1 MLAHFST
8 IWRQWTA
15 PHISVTQP
23 EIRRQG
29 QLLATIALIL
39 LFLALTT
46 YTIPQILQIYPTT
59 LMEAALMY
67 SGFGLWGVAYIVGRR
82 GQYQR
87 GSIILITA
95 TSGMVFGSTAIAEG
109 LTPDWT
115 FYYILLP
122 ILICT
127 VFLSQRFTI
136 GFIAANIIMMLLMS
150 ELMPN
155 VVQEDVPVI
164 FTLVFSTIIVTFD
177 YHRRRLEQDRQ
188 ASLVES
194 ETRYRTLFES
204 INEAIAV
211 TEDGHLRD
219 VNPAFEQMFG
229 VICSQ
234 IYDDKITRFIG
245 PQETEQYQEV
255 VAHRADGTPFYS
267 EVLSR
272 RLQRGDQHLEVASIR
287 DITDRKL
294 AAKNEIDL
302 ALEREKVKL
311 MQQFINDA
319 SHDLRTPLT
328 VIQSASNMLKN
339 YGEHMDEQK
348 RIDYLKRIDAQ
359 IHHAIEELDNFLL
372 VNRSEKMELG
382 FAPVALNLAEHCEE
396 TIHSI
401 KTTVGGSRSI
411 HFSAT
416 GMCEPVM
423 IDKRLFRSI
432 LNNLITN
439 ALKYSDEETA
449 IWCELTCSEEDFT
462 LLVRDEG
469 IGIPEDEVKNLFE
482 RYFRARNASGISGTG
497 LGLQVVELAV
507 MRHGGQIKVES
518 TVGVGTCFT
527 IVIPRTQ
534 PQILTDPPQLSDDI

>member
-15 PHISVTQP
+15 PHVSVTQP

-87 GSIILITA
+87 GAIILITA

-328 VIQSASNMLKN
+328 VIYTSIHLLRKSESLDDRTTRQLNRLDQQAQHLNSMIENLINLARLDKAAHNRLQFTQSDLNLLLQEAT
-339 YGEHMDEQK
+339 DEQRPYAETERVNICNK
-348 RIDYLKRIDAQ
+348 FDDAIPPLFLDPKEIQRAIRQLLMNAIRYTPEGGQ
-359 IHHAIEELDNFLL
+359 ICVI
-372 VNRSEKMELG
+372 S
-382 FAPVALNLAEHCEE
+382 
-396 TIHSI
+396 
-401 KTTVGGSRSI
+401 
-411 HFSAT
+411 
-416 GMCEPVM
+416 VM
-423 IDKRLFRSI
+423 QSDKI
-432 LNNLITN
+432 LIQV
-439 ALKYSDEETA
+439 
-449 IWCELTCSEEDFT
+449 EDT
-462 LLVRDEG
+462 G
-469 IGIPEDEVKNLFE
+469 IGIDEDDLEKIFNLF
-482 RYFRARNASGISGTG
+482 YRADPARQSDAGGMGIG
-497 LGLQVVELAV
+497 LNICQRIVEA
-507 MRHGGQIKVES
+507 HDGQITVES
-518 TVGVGTCFT
+518 KTGKGTTFTIHLPIKTSESVGV
-527 IVIPRTQ
+527 
-534 PQILTDPPQLSDDI
+534 DIS

>member
-87 GSIILITA
+87 GAIILITA

-328 VIQSASNMLKN
+328 VIYTSIHLLRKSESLDDRTTRQLNRLDQQAQHLNSMIENLINLARLDKAAHNRLQFTQSDLNLLLQEAT
-339 YGEHMDEQK
+339 DEQRPYAETERVNICNK
-348 RIDYLKRIDAQ
+348 FDDAIPPLFLDPKEIQRAIRQLLMNAIRYTPEGGQ
-359 IHHAIEELDNFLL
+359 ICVI
-372 VNRSEKMELG
+372 S
-382 FAPVALNLAEHCEE
+382 
-396 TIHSI
+396 
-401 KTTVGGSRSI
+401 
-411 HFSAT
+411 
-416 GMCEPVM
+416 VM
-423 IDKRLFRSI
+423 QSDKI
-432 LNNLITN
+432 LIQV
-439 ALKYSDEETA
+439 
-449 IWCELTCSEEDFT
+449 EDT
-462 LLVRDEG
+462 G
-469 IGIPEDEVKNLFE
+469 IGIDEDDLEKIFNLF
-482 RYFRARNASGISGTG
+482 YRADPARQSDAGGMGIG
-497 LGLQVVELAV
+497 LNICQRIVEA
-507 MRHGGQIKVES
+507 HDGQITVES
-518 TVGVGTCFT
+518 KTGKGTTFTIHLPIKTSESVGV
-527 IVIPRTQ
+527 
-534 PQILTDPPQLSDDI
+534 DIS